1 MSARIAQ
8 DAVNHFVEDLKSTH
22 GENLASVLLYGS
34 AINGKEAEI
43 AANSNVLVA
52 LHRITPEDLRLSQA
66 PVREWQ
72 RIGHPLPVYFTL
84 QELAQAADVFPIEF
98 HQMER
103 ARVVLYGVDPFETVE
118 LSDENLR
125 HQTEYELRSKLLQLR
140 RLYIPASTSIEKLAA
155 LLFDSLASFA
165 SLFRPVLMLRGIEPP
180 VSKVECVRVTARE
193 LKLDAGTF
201 ETIFDLRTNGIESLT
216 EADANNLFA
225 DYMVQIERVIDAVDR
240 LQTQP

>member
-1 MSARIAQ
+1 MAARIAQ

-84 QELAQAADVFPIEF
+84 QELTEAADVFPIEF

-193 LKLDAGTF
+193 LKLHAGTF

-216 EADANNLFA
+216 EAEANNLFA
-225 DYMVQIERVIDAVDR
+225 DYMVQIEHVIDAVDR